1 MKANQ
6 TLWSDDYLKAFA
18 EEVISNSNLH
28 YWYNDPKTGKLKVN
42 KQDFITEFLPA
53 LGITNIDFGMDKNGK
68 SSSTLVF
75 IRGNR
80 CQEIDH
86 ETLLSVCKKIHL
98 HFDKLGS
105 QLNWLLTES
114 KVLSKVN
121 LESVNSVY
129 DYKPLVATKD
139 SAYFFFTNGWIEI
152 NKNNV
157 SPMKTY
163 GEIPDGYFVWNRSII
178 PQEWHEVETK
188 ATLEAQLQVV
198 MKENKHP
205 ITKEKISISVA
216 GDLMVELE
224 NKIKNFKGKEPD
236 THYRD
241 FITNLSRDSYSKPKI
256 NEDTLNRLKLA
267 IGYLCHSYNMESNRQ
282 AVVAVERFVAG
293 MDRKSAEGGTGK
305 SLLFKSLRNQ
315 YGGLLNYVECNGK
328 EFIKNRHDQ
337 FAFAEVQHSTQLV
350 HFADAHSQNFDTE
363 RLFNQITDDFSVRK
377 KGGNLFTIPSTN
389 SPKVCIS
396 SNAPLK
402 GNGSTYE
409 RRQFIIEI
417 GGFYRE
423 LLQNNVFPNQLHGGK
438 HIATDEW
445 ENEDWIEYYRF
456 IFECLQHYLSQPN
469 GLPFIGGSAEYDYR
483 KLVEETDSEDMSEW
497 LVERVIEM
505 VESGEQEFFVEQF
518 YEDCRKANP
527 QETKRI
533 KNNRTL
539 WNYLVQ
545 AGKVE
550 KLDFVLDKKRLTKKT
565 YPNWVKAG
573 LQYWQDRN
581 GRVKKEGD
589 KIQFFVFH
597 KQIVKPS
604 VPIELPTTPSNA
616 ITPTKVG
623 VKTTK

>member
-18 EEVISNSNLH
+18 EEVISNTNLH
-28 YWYNDPKTGKLKVN
+28 YWFNDPKTGKLKIN

-241 FITNLSRDSYSKPKI
+241 FITNLSKDSYSKPKI

-396 SNAPLK
+396 SNAPLV

-497 LVERVIEM
+497 LVERVVEM